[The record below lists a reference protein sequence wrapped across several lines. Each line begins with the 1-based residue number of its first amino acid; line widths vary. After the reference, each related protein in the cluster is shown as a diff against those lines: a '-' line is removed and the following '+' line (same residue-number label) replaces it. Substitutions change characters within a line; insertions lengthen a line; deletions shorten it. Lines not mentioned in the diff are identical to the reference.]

1 MPETF
6 HAVHWRDLELLLA
19 AHGVLQEDS
28 GGFYAQ
34 VWGKDKLESLSRTYP
49 LLFEVTRAMT
59 LRYSLW
65 GLEPLLLYPME
76 RFSLAD
82 YAAFLDELTPE
93 ELIRAALA
101 LDFCPEWDSGRIAL
115 ARSDDAV
122 AQALLAQMDREREIP
137 FLAFRTFL
145 HQVKDLAAQLM
156 ALARDLD
163 DGDFAGTLD
172 RYGSQLRQELRTMER
187 DLETAPPLDYSERRM
202 GKTFRNRGPYEEYW
216 FVPVVFLHY
225 RACRLARPGEFARVQ
240 ILLLSQRTGE
250 AGEKAAV
257 RRLKAMADEGR
268 FKIMTLLAQGEALRG
283 MDIAKRLKLA
293 PSTVSHHMDQLR
305 QAGLIHE
312 ETTREG
318 KYYSL
323 NKPGVQSLLETLE
336 HRFGSAGDG

>member
-1 MPETF
+1 M
-6 HAVHWRDLELLLA
+6 
-19 AHGVLQEDS
+19 
-28 GGFYAQ
+28 
-34 VWGKDKLESLSRTYP
+34 
-49 LLFEVTRAMT
+49 
-59 LRYSLW
+59 
-65 GLEPLLLYPME
+65 
-76 RFSLAD
+76 
-82 YAAFLDELTPE
+82 
-93 ELIRAALA
+93 
-101 LDFCPEWDSGRIAL
+101 
-115 ARSDDAV
+115 
-122 AQALLAQMDREREIP
+122 
-137 FLAFRTFL
+137 
-145 HQVKDLAAQLM
+145 
-156 ALARDLD
+156 
-163 DGDFAGTLD
+163 
-172 RYGSQLRQELRTMER
+172 
-187 DLETAPPLDYSERRM
+187 
-202 GKTFRNRGPYEEYW
+202 
-216 FVPVVFLHY
+216 
-225 RACRLARPGEFARVQ
+225 Q